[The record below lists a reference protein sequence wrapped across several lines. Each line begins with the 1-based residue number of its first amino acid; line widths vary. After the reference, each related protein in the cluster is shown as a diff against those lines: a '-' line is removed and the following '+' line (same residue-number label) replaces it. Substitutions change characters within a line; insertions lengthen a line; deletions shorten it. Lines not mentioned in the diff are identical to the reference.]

1 MKPKRYILIIDD
13 EPQDQ
18 QKRVLETRLKSSFDV
33 VCETIRTKDIEFK
46 KVKNVEEVLDLDKL
60 KSRIEELFGKY
71 SYDLV
76 LADYNLSEKT
86 VDGLDVVEFI
96 KVRWLRTDVI
106 MYSGKLSDIVRNMI
120 KVGEGEKLSDEQV
133 IEAVSKLV
141 KYRIVA
147 FPERTKYVDEACTF
161 LTQNKELSLT
171 NELVRL
177 LRQHSDLEFKS
188 CFPEFAGMTFGK
200 IAGLIDNNADQRSD
214 EWIKSILE
222 QTIAYLVK
230 VNNE

>member
-13 EPQDQ
+13 ESQDR

-46 KVKNVEEVLDLDKL
+46 KEENDEEVLDLDKL
-60 KSRIEELFGKY
+60 KIRIEELFGKY
-71 SYDLV
+71 SFDLV

-86 VDGLDVVEFI
+86 VDGLDVVKFI

-120 KVGEGEKLSDEQV
+120 KVGKGEKLSDEQV

-200 IAGLIDNNADQRSD
+200 IAELIDNNADQRSD
-214 EWIKSILE
+214 EWIKNILE